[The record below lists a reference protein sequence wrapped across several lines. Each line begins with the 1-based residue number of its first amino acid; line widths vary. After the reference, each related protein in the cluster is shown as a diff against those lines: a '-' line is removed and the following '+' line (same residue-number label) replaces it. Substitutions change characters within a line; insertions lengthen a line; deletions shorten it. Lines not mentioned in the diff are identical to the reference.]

1 MDDILRELPLEADI
15 VAALL
20 RGDNDLGTL
29 HAMARH
35 YEKAEWDEFAANAK
49 ILGIADKDVA
59 ELYRQS
65 ITWAQ
70 GLFVLLG

>member
-1 MDDILRELPLEADI
+1 LDDDI
-15 VAALL
+15 VVALL
-20 RGDNDLGTL
+20 RGDNDIGRL

-35 YEKAEWDEFAANAK
+35 YEKAEWDDFSLAANR
-49 ILGIADKDVA
+49 LGIADKDVA

-65 ITWAQ
+65 LAWAQ